1 MLLQRHA
8 PSRPRRPSTPRL
20 LLGLLL
26 PLFAAHAHAGGGDD
40 HSHEPAPV
48 VGSGKGAPRI
58 AVQSELYQAVG
69 VLKDGRLLVYLDGN
83 DDNEPVRDATLTVTL
98 GDEAAEAKATDA
110 GTYMVSSPRLL
121 GHGPLEVIFNVGG
134 ARGED
139 LLIGTLPLPEDDHH
153 DSGVAQTSGAGALL
167 SQFGSTKAAGFAIF
181 AGGLALGLGLAA
193 SSTRRATLAVVGVA
207 LVLFTGIAFAGGG
220 DDHTH
225 DAPPAMPG
233 TDTPQRLPNGSIY
246 LPKPSQRVL
255 EIRTSVAT
263 TSTVE
268 GTVRLVGKVIPDPNR
283 GGLVQSINGGR
294 IVAPEGG
301 LPHLGKTVRKG
312 EVLALVERPII
323 QADQATVLERMR
335 DIEQQIS
342 LAEARLTR
350 ARRLAET
357 GASTRVAV
365 TDTELEI
372 EGLRRRL
379 TTMDDIRTRPEV
391 LVSPAD
397 GVIASTR
404 VAAGQVVGPQDV
416 LFQVIDPKSLWVE
429 AISFDPLSPAREA
442 NASTASG
449 ERLRLRVVGIS
460 RALQQQATVI
470 HFAVVEPP
478 AGLHLG
484 EPVTVHGKTGTSLTG
499 IIVPRA
505 AVVRSASGEAL
516 VWHRADPERFEPRTV
531 RVEPLD
537 AGNLVLRSGV
547 TEGDRIVV
555 RGADL
560 IGQIR

>member
-1 MLLQRHA
+1 MHHQPNA
-8 PSRPRRPSTPRL
+8 PSRPRRLATFRL

-26 PLFAAHAHAGGGDD
+26 GLFMAQAHAGGGDD

-48 VGSGKGAPRI
+48 AGSGKGPPRI

-69 VLKDGRLLVYLDGN
+69 MLKDGRLLVYLDGN
-83 DDNEPVRDATLTVTL
+83 DDNVPVIDATLTVTL
-98 GDEAAEAKATDA
+98 GDEAVEAKATGA
-110 GTYMVSSPRLL
+110 GTYTVSSPRLS
-121 GHGPLEVIFNVGG
+121 GHGPLEVIFNVTGPH
-134 ARGED
+134 GED
-139 LLIGTLPLPEDDHH
+139 LLIGTLPLPEDGHH
-153 DSGVAQTSGAGALL
+153 GSGVAQASGPGALMD
-167 SQFGSTKAAGFAIF
+167 QFGSTKGAGFALF
-181 AGGLALGLGLAA
+181 AGGLTLGLGLAA
-193 SSTRRATLAVVGVA
+193 SRTRRATLAAAGVA
-207 LVLFTGIAFAGGG
+207 LVLFTGIALAGGG

-225 DAPPAMPG
+225 DPPPAMPG

-255 EIRTSVAT
+255 EIRTAVAT

-268 GTVRLVGKVIPDPNR
+268 GTIRLVGKVISDPNR

-294 IVAPEGG
+294 VLAPEGG
-301 LPHLGKTVRKG
+301 LPHLGKAVRKG
-312 EVLALVERPII
+312 DVLALVERPII

-335 DIEQQIS
+335 DIEQQIA

-350 ARRLAET
+350 ARRLAES

-365 TDTELEI
+365 TDTEIEI
-372 EGLRRRL
+372 DGLRKRL
-379 TTMDDIRTRPEV
+379 STMDDIRTRPEV
-391 LVSPAD
+391 LTSPAD

-416 LFQVIDPKSLWVE
+416 LFQVVDPTSFWVE
-429 AISFDPLSPAREA
+429 AISFDPLSPAQEA
-442 NASTASG
+442 DASTASG
-449 ERLRLRVVGIS
+449 EGLRLRVVGVS

-470 HFAVVEPP
+470 HFAVTGAP
-478 AGLHLG
+478 AGLQLG
-484 EPVTVHGKTGTSLTG
+484 EPVTVHSKTGTSATG

-505 AVVRSASGEAL
+505 AVIRSAGGEAL
-516 VWHRADPERFEPRTV
+516 VWHRADPERFEPRPV
-531 RVEPLD
+531 RAEPLD
-537 AGNLVLRSGV
+537 AGNLILRTGV